1 MESEI
6 TSEISESGSKNSIT
20 SFEADVQHTFFYTD
34 SKFFTSLDTN
44 EIMSTIIQRYP
55 LLSQQSTD
63 SVIKK
68 QIIVFLNDA
77 TFIEYLMEFYN
88 LTVYDMFKILY
99 MSYGSIFK
107 GPFLNK
113 VKNQLVGKKYATIT
127 RKKRNY

>member
-1 MESEI
+1 M
-6 TSEISESGSKNSIT
+6 
-20 SFEADVQHTFFYTD
+20 
-34 SKFFTSLDTN
+34 
-44 EIMSTIIQRYP
+44 
-55 LLSQQSTD
+55 
-63 SVIKK
+63 
-68 QIIVFLNDA
+68 FLNDA

-113 VKNQLVGKKYATIT
+113 VKNQLAGKKYATIT